1 MSEIKEILTSKNF
14 VVNEMIIKNLN
25 KFDISLNEFLLI
37 LYFINIENKLDI
49 EKIKLYLSFNNEE
62 IISIYSSLIK
72 KGIIE
77 TIINKKGEIIEES
90 ISLELFYNKLILG
103 KEKKENKTDIFS
115 KFENEFGRTLSPI
128 EYETINNWLSNG
140 INEEMIINALKEAV
154 LNGVSNLRYIDKII
168 FEWSKR
174 NNMKIIKEEKNKDI
188 FDYDWLNEN
197 E

>member
-25 KFDISLNEFLLI
+25 KFDISLNEFILI
-37 LYFINIENKLDI
+37 IYFINVENKLDI
-49 EKIKLYLSFNNEE
+49 EKIKLYLPFNNEE
-62 IISIYSSLIK
+62 IISLYSNLIK

-77 TIINKKGEIIEES
+77 TVINKKGDIIEES

-103 KEKKENKTDIFS
+103 KEQKEVKSDIFS

-140 INEEMIINALKEAV
+140 ITEEMIVNALKEAV

-174 NNMKIIKEEKNKDI
+174 NNIKIRKEEKKKDI